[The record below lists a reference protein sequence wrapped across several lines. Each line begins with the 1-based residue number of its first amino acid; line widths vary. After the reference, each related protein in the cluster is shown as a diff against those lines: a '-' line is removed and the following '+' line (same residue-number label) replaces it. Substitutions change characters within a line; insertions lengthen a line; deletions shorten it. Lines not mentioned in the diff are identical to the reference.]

1 MSKRYGV
8 GLVVSLVVLS
18 GCRGDGMRTH
28 TVAMEMCV
36 ANIPVYAPG
45 QLPPVPYRMIA
56 PVDSRWGIS
65 VTSRFEHMKARACA
79 LGADAIIDTPDR
91 YVSTSS
97 YTTTMQY
104 DAAGRPVLI
113 QEQAQNPAW
122 RNTPIAIKFLG
133 PMAQQVTVLQ
143 SPPPQVTFVQT
154 PPAQVMVVQ
163 APPTVVL
170 PTE

>member
-1 MSKRYGV
+1 
-8 GLVVSLVVLS
+8 
-18 GCRGDGMRTH
+18 
-28 TVAMEMCV
+28 
-36 ANIPVYAPG
+36 
-45 QLPPVPYRMIA
+45 
-56 PVDSRWGIS
+56 
-65 VTSRFEHMKARACA
+65 
-79 LGADAIIDTPDR
+79 
-91 YVSTSS
+91 
-97 YTTTMQY
+97 
-104 DAAGRPVLI
+104 VLI